1 MSLVES
7 LLGYRSFSSEPEIR
21 RSIEQ
26 SNCYD
31 ASKESPEDASSLL
44 IFDTSRQHTWLVATG
59 EHLYFILDDV
69 RQPAPRIRRSV
80 RRSELKG
87 LPDGSVAVTTRQKS
101 DRTGLV
107 DVGLRRR
114 GWLYS
119 KKYFS
124 SEQLIERAVNDLLAA
139 ADGRTLLMHD
149 HPCTQGTGSDRG
161 DRALP

>member
-26 SNCYD
+26 SKYYD
-31 ASKESPEDASSLL
+31 TSKDKSEDVSSLL

-59 EHLYFILDDV
+59 DRLYFVLDDV
-69 RQPAPRIRRSV
+69 QKPGPRIGRSV
-80 RRSELKG
+80 RRDELKAR
-87 LPDGSVAVTTRQKS
+87 PDGSVAVDTRPKS
-101 DRTGLV
+101 VHTGLV

-119 KKYFS
+119 KRLFS
-124 SEQLIERAVNDLLAA
+124 ADRPIGRAVSDLLATV
-139 ADGRTLLMHD
+139 DGRYGRRLKPP
-149 HPCTQGTGSDRG
+149 PCRPGLDQ
-161 DRALP
+161 